1 MKNKNF
7 KLISKI
13 TIGALLSAGL
23 AVVSAPTSNAAVADA
38 NVAASFATTDL
49 AVTTAQLRVGTF
61 NATATADATLIGMPG
76 RTQAATDLAISTGLA
91 AHSFTT
97 STNQS
102 ATVSL
107 GGKLSL
113 YTSSTTTVAIS
124 ATGGTITATAS
135 ASSLAPATG
144 WTSSST
150 SAAFIFTTGTSAV
163 ATSAIATAVGVIW
176 TAPQVSGTYYISSYV
191 ATNGAS
197 NPSSTNPL
205 LGTQVGYITV
215 TVGGSHAAVGGT
227 NNPDTL
233 GVTNQSLFVAVA
245 SNTGP
250 SAVIHP
256 TSVPGTGQG
265 TALSKGILSKDT
277 SFRTAQTA
285 TVLAG
290 AQLSLYANVSTTTAI
305 TASGGS
311 FASSQGG
318 PSGVTATYSSSL
330 RTTLLSGAVPAAPKT
345 IATIWT
351 APSTAGT
358 YTVSLYVDNGGG
370 TAPTLTSPEVT
381 LGGNITVT
389 VVAASAGGAYSAAYS
404 ACNIAPANAAITAG
418 AGTAGIDNTVIF
430 KNGDSAYINFD
441 LNDAYN
447 ADLAAGNIVVT
458 ATNGALVNIGT
469 GSAGAAAGTSSTDVD
484 YLDGATDTVRI
495 DQGTAGAPVTTT
507 VTVTYNGTTVCTKTV
522 TIRGAVAKLTVAH
535 VGVQKTG
542 NAATA
547 GNAQWMYQNTG
558 VWQTGALFSVIATD
572 SAGNVVSTPSIDP
585 IGTYSAVSSTLTTT
599 VNSISM
605 QLQSTTSTSSS
616 TLRYNYGAWGCDSNN
631 GQTNLKIKFTTTA
644 TGAVVESDAF
654 VARCGGDAYTYTAS
668 LDKAAYNIGDIGT
681 ATVKFLDSKGV
692 AANSVT
698 SPGAGTWT
706 LPFMTGVDFTLP
718 TSSATAVTKA
728 DGTMSYTFTIGTSTS
743 TAVTAGTFT
752 GIIEYAGLVN
762 SPKSTTTYKLTVGG
776 DTSFSEI
783 LKSVVALIASINKQI
798 QALQKLILQRKR

>member
-1 MKNKNF
+1 M
-7 KLISKI
+7 SKTTIRKRIAI
-13 TIGALLSAGL
+13 TATSALVAGLLS
-23 AVVSAPTSNAAVADA
+23 AVVSAPV
-38 NVAASFATTDL
+38 
-49 AVTTAQLRVGTF
+49 
-61 NATATADATLIGMPG
+61 
-76 RTQAATDLAISTGLA
+76 
-91 AHSFTT
+91 
-97 STNQS
+97 
-102 ATVSL
+102 
-107 GGKLSL
+107 
-113 YTSSTTTVAIS
+113 
-124 ATGGTITATAS
+124 AS
-135 ASSLAPATG
+135 ASHPAAGSANALATIGGQAG
-144 WTSSST
+144 RTSD
-150 SAAFIFTTGTSAV
+150 IG
-163 ATSAIATAVGVIW
+163 
-176 TAPQVSGTYYISSYV
+176 
-191 ATNGAS
+191 
-197 NPSSTNPL
+197 
-205 LGTQVGYITV
+205 
-215 TVGGSHAAVGGT
+215 
-227 NNPDTL
+227 
-233 GVTNQSLFVAVA
+233 SLFVGTV
-245 SNTGP
+245 SNTTGAATVTTTANGV
-250 SAVIHP
+250 SVI
-256 TSVPGTGQG
+256 SGNAKSLGLL
-265 TALSKGILSKDT
+265 AKDT
-277 SFRTAQTA
+277 SSGTAQTA
-285 TVLAG
+285 TVLG
-290 AQLSLYANVSTTTAI
+290 GGKLSLYSIVATA
-305 TASGGS
+305 ASFSASAGTFSATIGG
-311 FASSQGG
+311 AAGAAD
-318 PSGVTATYSSSL
+318 ATYASDLKSTWTANITSA
-330 RTTLLSGAVPAAPKT
+330 TGV
-345 IATIWT
+345 ATIWT

-358 YTVSLYVDNGGG
+358 YTVSLYTGFITSGTTMVAPSTTNGLG
-370 TAPTLTSPEVT
+370 ATLS
-381 LGGNITVT
+381 GNITVT

-404 ACNIAPANAAITAG
+404 ACNIAPAAAAITAG

-441 LNDAYN
+441 LNDAYS

-458 ATNGALVNIGT
+458 ATNGALVNIGA

-484 YLDGATDTVRI
+484 YIDGAADTVRI
-495 DQGTAGAPVTTT
+495 DQGTANAPVTTT

-522 TIRGAVAKLTVAH
+522 SIRGAVAKLTVAH

-698 SPGAGTWT
+698 TPGAGTWT

-728 DGTMSYTFTIGTSTS
+728 DGTMSYTFTIGTST
-743 TAVTAGTFT
+743 TVTPGTYS
-752 GIIEYAGLVN
+752 GIVEYAGLVN
-762 SPKSTTTYKLTVGG
+762 SAKTVTTYKISTGG
-776 DTSFSEI
+776 DQTSNADI
-783 LKSVVALIASINKQI
+783 LKSIVALIASINKQI
-798 QALQKLILQRKR
+798 QALQKLILKR